1 MDCESHN
8 QSIPLQMP
16 TLSIDQYMLVYNML
30 SLTIACMFASFV
42 FFVLVKNEILPKYRG
57 AIIASALVVF
67 IAGYHYFR
75 IFGSWEG
82 AFTISGDQYVA
93 TGKPFNDA
101 YRYVDWLLTVPL
113 LMVELVLV
121 LGLTA
126 AKTQSLLFKLV
137 VAAFLMIVLGYP
149 GEIDRESTA
158 LFSNRGL
165 WGFLS
170 TIPFVY
176 ILVTLVVELRSSMK
190 NAPSPAISV
199 LLRNIGLLTLLTW
212 GFYPIA
218 FMAPFYGL
226 SGANAEIAL
235 QLGYSIADILA
246 KCGYGLLI
254 YNIARL
260 RSEAEVAVSERAVQ
274 NHTPA
279 HA

>member
-1 MDCESHN
+1 
-8 QSIPLQMP
+8 MP
-16 TLSIDQYMLVYNML
+16 ELSLGQYELVYNTL

-42 FFVLVKNEILPKYRG
+42 FFVLTKNNISPRYRG
-57 AIIASALVVF
+57 SVIASALVVF

-82 AFTISGDQYVA
+82 AYQINAAGDA
-93 TGKPFNDA
+93 WTPTGLPFNDA

-121 LGLTA
+121 LALSKELT
-126 AKTQSLLFKLV
+126 KSLIFKLGI
-137 VAAFLMIVLGYP
+137 AAFLMIALGYP
-149 GEIDRESTA
+149 GEVDRTSSELMS
-158 LFSNRGL
+158 SRGM

-176 ILVTLVVELRSSMK
+176 ILYTVLTHLKASMAK
-190 NAPSPAISV
+190 APREISV
-199 LLRNIGLLTLLTW
+199 LLRNAGLLTLFTW

-218 FMAPFYGL
+218 YMAPFYGL
-226 SGANAEIAL
+226 TGGTAEVGL
-235 QLGYSIADILA
+235 QVGYSIADIAA

-260 RSEAEVAVSERAVQ
+260 RSLEEGYSSEDAKIARV
-274 NHTPA
+274 
-279 HA
+279 

>member
-1 MDCESHN
+1 
-8 QSIPLQMP
+8 MP
-16 TLSIDQYMLVYNML
+16 ELSIGQYEIVYNML

-42 FFVLVKNEILPKYRG
+42 FFILSKNNVSLRYRG
-57 AIIASALVVF
+57 SVIASALVVF

-82 AFTISGDQYVA
+82 AYQLNAAADAYVS

-121 LGLTA
+121 LGLTKQLTKSLI
-126 AKTQSLLFKLV
+126 AKLGI
-137 VAAFLMIVLGYP
+137 AAFLMIALGYP
-149 GEIDRESTA
+149 GEIDRESTE

-176 ILVTLVVELRSSMK
+176 ILVVVIKHLREAMAKS
-190 NAPSPAISV
+190 NREIAV
-199 LLRNIGLLTLLTW
+199 LLRNTGLLTLFTW

-226 SGANAEIAL
+226 QGGDAEVAL
-235 QLGYSIADILA
+235 QVGYSIADVAA

-260 RSEAEVAVSERAVQ
+260 RTEEEGVEPS
-274 NHTPA
+274 PA
-279 HA
+279 KVPAASAAAAA

>member
-1 MDCESHN
+1 
-8 QSIPLQMP
+8 MP
-16 TLSIDQYMLVYNML
+16 ELTIGQYETVYNML
-30 SLTIACMFASFV
+30 SLTIACMFASFL
-42 FFVLVKNEILPKYRG
+42 FFVLGKENIAPRYRG
-57 AIIASALVVF
+57 SVIASALVVA

-82 AFTISGDQYVA
+82 AYELNTATGMYVA
-93 TGKPFNDA
+93 SGIPFNDA

-121 LGLTA
+121 LGLSKALTKSLI
-126 AKTQSLLFKLV
+126 AKLSI
-137 VAAFLMIVLGYP
+137 AAFLMIALGYP
-149 GEIDRESTA
+149 GEIDKTSET

-176 ILVTLVVELRSSMK
+176 ILVTVVYHLRGAMK
-190 NAPSPAISV
+190 KTTPQIAV
-199 LLRNIGLLTLLTW
+199 LLRNTGLLTLFTW

-226 SGANAEIAL
+226 SGGTAEVTL
-235 QLGYSIADILA
+235 QVGYSIADIAA

-260 RSEAEVAVSERAVQ
+260 RTIEEFKEVPGKVDFEPKTA
-274 NHTPA
+274 T
-279 HA
+279 